1 MTDIRPALTDFYNTT
16 TRPAIALEL
25 HPVSGSGPRELN
37 PASSRV
43 GYLGAVTPE
52 FPWPRG
58 YNDKP
63 MCLIAQ
69 LNLAELPSLA
79 DYPTDGLLQFFVA
92 DDFSFGSDE
101 ATTDGKSGCLV
112 RLIPADELDKAQ
124 AAEHIP
130 ENADYLLSG
139 GHFTVTGTR
148 IQQAISSAEN
158 PVVLHELSER
168 GLPTDAAT
176 ARKLRRIITTH
187 QPDIYPS
194 VFGDG
199 WGHFFHWD
207 PREVGDGQRLL
218 LQLHAR
224 SMDDVQLVLGNEG
237 CMSFLINDHD
247 LQRHDFSNITYLL
260 EVS

>member
-16 TRPAIALEL
+16 TRPVVALKL
-25 HPVSGSGPRELN
+25 HPVSGSGPQELD

-43 GYLGAVTPE
+43 GYLGAVTPD

-69 LNLAELPSLA
+69 LNLAELPPLTG
-79 DYPTDGLLQFFVA
+79 YPTGGLLQFFVA

-101 ATTDGKSGCLV
+101 AATGGKPGCLV

-130 ENADYLLSG
+130 DNAEFLLSG
-139 GHFTVTGTR
+139 GHFTVTGTDT
-148 IQQAISSAEN
+148 QQGISSAEN
-158 PVVLHELSER
+158 PVVLHELAEH
-168 GLPTDAAT
+168 GLPTDATT
-176 ARKLRRIITTH
+176 ARKLRRIITAH
-187 QPDIYPS
+187 QPEPYPS
-194 VFGDG
+194 IFGDG
-199 WGHFFHWD
+199 WGYFFHWD

-218 LQLHAR
+218 LQLHAY
-224 SMDDVQLVLGNEG
+224 STQDVQLVLGNEG
-237 CMSFLINDHD
+237 CMSFLIDDHD
-247 LQRHDFSNITYLL
+247 LQRCDFSNITYLL